1 MPTLKEKLADGTSR
15 IVMPICTIPSPI
27 VVQTL
32 AAAGCASV
40 IVDLEHG
47 AIDYGTAKAMIAAT
61 AGTDCAP
68 LVRIAENTDAQ
79 VKRAMDLGA
88 EGIMFPLIRDAEE
101 AAWAVSS
108 LRYPPHGHR
117 SFGPFIAAQHFAT
130 TMPGYPAV
138 IAERAICCL
147 LAETVEAI
155 DNIEEICAV
164 PGVDLVVPAPFDLS
178 TALGDPGNF
187 EAPAFVEAMATLE
200 AAITKV
206 GLPMGSIA
214 LNQAAADAL
223 FARGHRVIA
232 SADVLWLRAAAAE
245 AVSWCQ
251 TP

>member
-1 MPTLKEKLADGTSR
+1 
-15 IVMPICTIPSPI
+15 MPICTIPSPI

-47 AIDYGTAKAMIAAT
+47 AIDYGTAQAMIAAT

-108 LRYPPHGHR
+108 LRYPPPR
-117 SFGPFIAAQHFAT
+117 
-130 TMPGYPAV
+130 
-138 IAERAICCL
+138 
-147 LAETVEAI
+147 
-155 DNIEEICAV
+155 
-164 PGVDLVVPAPFDLS
+164 
-178 TALGDPGNF
+178 
-187 EAPAFVEAMATLE
+187 
-200 AAITKV
+200 
-206 GLPMGSIA
+206 
-214 LNQAAADAL
+214 
-223 FARGHRVIA
+223 
-232 SADVLWLRAAAAE
+232 
-245 AVSWCQ
+245 